1 MMCSKLL
8 KHKPEQKQGRFYQAS
23 ERGFQAVIDFYART
37 LQFVLRFQG
46 TTLLVAVATLALTVF
61 LFIVIPKG
69 FFPIQDAGVIQG
81 VSEAAQSIS
90 FPEMSNEQQQL
101 SKIILQDPDVDNL
114 SSFIGVDG
122 TNTTL
127 NSGRILINL
136 KPLSVRK
143 SSASDVIR
151 RLQPKLAQRL
161 TFLSMQARGGAA
173 WPCFVLPN
181 VLLFIQLNKHSLG
194 SSPMAAPV
202 RKFAQPIAKHLLS
215 DLDLSVEALR
225 ELLDLAGQMKR
236 APTRFAKTLAGRY
249 LSLLFEKPSLRTRL
263 TFELAIKQLG
273 GDAVNYAGPIGEREP
288 VKDVARNLERWT
300 QGIVARVF
308 AQSTIEELA
317 KWSHV
322 PVINALSD
330 RYHPCQ
336 ILADMLTLQERFG
349 KIEGLKLAFVGDGNN
364 VAHSLMLT
372 AGRLGI
378 EVAIATPPGYGPD
391 AGIVAQASEMGSI
404 TVTEDVAEALDGA
417 DAVYTDVWTSMGQEA
432 ESAERQRAF
441 APYQVNAELF
451 ARAKPEAIFLHCLPA
466 KRGEEVTDQV
476 MESPRSAVFDQA
488 ENRLHAQKA
497 LLAMLLR

>member
-1 MMCSKLL
+1 
-8 KHKPEQKQGRFYQAS
+8 
-23 ERGFQAVIDFYART
+23 
-37 LQFVLRFQG
+37 
-46 TTLLVAVATLALTVF
+46 
-61 LFIVIPKG
+61 
-69 FFPIQDAGVIQG
+69 
-81 VSEAAQSIS
+81 
-90 FPEMSNEQQQL
+90 
-101 SKIILQDPDVDNL
+101 
-114 SSFIGVDG
+114 
-122 TNTTL
+122 
-127 NSGRILINL
+127 
-136 KPLSVRK
+136 
-143 SSASDVIR
+143 
-151 RLQPKLAQRL
+151 
-161 TFLSMQARGGAA
+161 
-173 WPCFVLPN
+173 
-181 VLLFIQLNKHSLG
+181 
-194 SSPMAAPV
+194 MAAPV

-215 DLDLSVEALR
+215 DLDLPVEGLR
-225 ELLDLAGQMKR
+225 QLLDLAGQMKR
-236 APTRFAKTLAGRY
+236 TPARFAKALSGRY

-317 KWSHV
+317 LWSHV

-349 KIEGLKLAFVGDGNN
+349 KLEGLKLAFVGDGNN

-372 AGRLGI
+372 AGRLGVH
-378 EVAIATPPGYGPD
+378 VAIATPAGYRPD
-391 AGIVAQASEMGSI
+391 AAIVAQASEMGSI
-404 TVTEDVAEALDGA
+404 TVTDDAAAALEGA

-432 ESAERQRAF
+432 ESVERQRVF

-451 ARAKPEAIFLHCLPA
+451 GLAKPESIFLHCLPA
-466 KRGEEVTDQV
+466 KRGEEVTDEV

-497 LLAMLLR
+497 LLVMLLG